1 MGNIVNPTQAQI
13 SQNPLIASISFSGD
27 NIVIVPEPDQSG
39 AIELEVSATDGSQS
53 PFDVFTL
60 TITPVADAPITV
72 GDVYNVPVGSQ
83 LPVLN
88 PADGVL
94 RNDSDADGD
103 TILVDL
109 PTVTQPSLGTLSISE
124 DGTFTYVN
132 TGGNVGDTDSF
143 TYRAVDSTGRVGQPV
158 TVTLN
163 LNQSSFQNPL
173 QDLAADVT
181 GNGIV
186 SPLDAIRVI
195 NFISEN
201 GLFTPV
207 SQIGTPPPD
216 FLDVDGNGFIGAV
229 DAILVIN
236 FLADRAEEAAG
247 ELVVNAPAQGELVST
262 SFAVTTAF
270 AAISTAN
277 LPNSNRER
285 VDAPVLENDARDN
298 LLTTGLEISNS
309 PVAQVSD
316 LIALGNDDSADDVSR
331 NIDDALVDLLS
342 ESEYELR

>member
-1 MGNIVNPTQAQI
+1 M
-13 SQNPLIASISFSGD
+13 
-27 NIVIVPEPDQSG
+27 
-39 AIELEVSATDGSQS
+39 
-53 PFDVFTL
+53 
-60 TITPVADAPITV
+60 
-72 GDVYNVPVGSQ
+72 
-83 LPVLN
+83 LN